1 MKGPGDAI
9 VWEEGPHGRDYAY
22 HKVAT
27 YDAGGGRL
35 KIDVFVAASPSRSCP
50 LRIAV
55 HSSTS
60 PDAQRLT
67 LTDPGDADLHLA
79 DIDNRLK
86 KLGLPSVLAAY
97 CAGDVV
103 ALIKRDAENIRATQR
118 ELQRR
123 AIIDAPPGPGL
134 GAGG

>member
-9 VWEEGPHGRDYAY
+9 VWEDGPQDHDYAY

-35 KIDVFVAASPSRSCP
+35 KIDVFVAAAPSRSCP

-55 HSSTS
+55 HSATS
-60 PDAQRLT
+60 PDAQRLA
-67 LTDPGDADLHLA
+67 LTDPGDADLHLT
-79 DIDNRLK
+79 DIDNRLRK
-86 KLGLPSVLAAY
+86 MGLPSILAAY

-123 AIIDAPPGPGL
+123 AITEAPPGPGV
-134 GAGG
+134 GVTG